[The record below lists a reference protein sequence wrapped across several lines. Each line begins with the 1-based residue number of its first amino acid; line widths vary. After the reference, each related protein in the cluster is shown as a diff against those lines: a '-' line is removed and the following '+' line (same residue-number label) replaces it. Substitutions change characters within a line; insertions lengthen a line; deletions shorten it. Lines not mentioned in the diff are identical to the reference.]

1 VNQNSH
7 CSVQETKGA
16 SEAPFLSAAKTL
28 NQVQIKGFEN
38 TEQYVGTKI
47 AFDKPKSNSENILLD
62 ESFIGLSS

>member
-1 VNQNSH
+1 M
-7 CSVQETKGA
+7 
-16 SEAPFLSAAKTL
+16 AKTL
-28 NQVQIKGFEN
+28 NQVQIKGNKLTGFEN